1 MDGIFSILKKHTST
15 VLCIT
20 AAVGII
26 ITAVLS
32 AKAAPKAAE
41 LLKTKEADE
50 NRELTL
56 REKIKTAAPVY
67 IPTMISCA
75 LTIVCVFGANM
86 LNKKQQASMAGA
98 YALLNS
104 NYNRYKN
111 KLQELYG
118 ETTHDRIMEALN
130 AEEARSVPIYA
141 PSICRESS
149 LGVENT
155 DERKRLFYE
164 PYSQRYF
171 ESTLSQVLQAQYHVN
186 RNFVLG
192 GDIAL
197 NDLYLF
203 LGIDGTEEGESIGWS
218 RLDGYDW
225 IDFNNTISELDD
237 GTKYYRIDAMFPPE
251 SFSEDD

>member
-20 AAVGII
+20 AAGGII

-56 REKIKTAAPVY
+56 REKIKTAAPAY
-67 IPTMISCA
+67 IPTVISCA
-75 LTIVCVFGANM
+75 LTIACVFCANIM
-86 LNKKQQASMAGA
+86 NKKQQASIASA
-98 YALLNS
+98 YALLSS
-104 NYNRYKN
+104 NFSNYKN

-118 ETTHDRIMEALN
+118 EDAHDKIMEALN
-130 AEEARSVPIYA
+130 AEEARSIPIYA
-141 PSICRESS
+141 PSVCGECS
-149 LGVENT
+149 LGLEHT
-155 DERKRLFYE
+155 DERKRLFYDI
-164 PYSQRYF
+164 YSERYF
-171 ESTLSQVLQAQYHVN
+171 ESTISQVLQAQYHIN

-192 GDIAL
+192 GDVVL
-197 NDLYLF
+197 NDFYLF
-203 LGIDGTEEGESIGWS
+203 LGIDKVDGGDDIGWS
-218 RLDGYDW
+218 CLGGYEW
-225 IDFNNTISELDD
+225 IDFNNTISTLED

-251 SFSEDD
+251 NFAEDL